1 MGRKRNREPKWLQSA
16 RTGTWDRKPPGEK
29 PDWLRRVLVRAG
41 AVPPSEVESVVR
53 AGRVRVAGQR
63 VHEPMTLVRQDDEV
77 LLDGRRVETRP
88 PTLVIAFHKPAGAI
102 VSSRDPRGAP
112 TVFDRLNAVLSP
124 ELARYGWHAVGR
136 LDKNTTGLL
145 LFTNDERFAEYGTRP
160 ETHLPKRYV
169 AEVPGR
175 PEESDLEPLRKGIVL
190 DDGPTRPARARVL
203 GEGRV
208 ELTISEGRN
217 HQVKRMLAAV
227 GFPVRKLHREAIGEL
242 VLDVAEGDWRML
254 EQEEIREKLRF
265 VGGSGAPRRSF

>member
-53 AGRVRVAGQR
+53 AGRVRVAGQCVR
-63 VHEPMTLVRQDDEV
+63 EPMTLVRQGDEV

-102 VSSRDPRGAP
+102 VSSRDPSGAP
-112 TVFDRLNAVLSP
+112 TVFDLLNAVLSP
-124 ELARYGWHAVGR
+124 ELTRYGWHAVGR

-175 PEESDLEPLRKGIVL
+175 PEESDLESLRKGIVL

-203 GEGRV
+203 GEGKV

-242 VLDVAEGDWRML
+242 VLDVPEGNWRML

-265 VGGSGAPRRSF
+265 VGGR